1 VNNNTNQ
8 VAGSVDIAMVYTII
22 QHTFNSLADAFGGT
36 PNVKGKVFGQ
46 AIYARF
52 LSSRKAGCVTDA
64 IIMEEVEMFYKALLN
79 NQNIDIDSIRDG
91 YFKDH
96 PLPRIGDVVSVDF
109 GISKNAKAYYK
120 YIECTIAAIHDEESP
135 FRTHYIVSANN
146 IDLVGLAVY
155 PYCAVLDGPVY
166 GLLKCTRS
174 LSYGVDSPRKILC
187 GLETKEKAL
196 EYFGVKA

>member
-1 VNNNTNQ
+1 MDNNSNQ
-8 VAGSVDIAMVYTII
+8 VTDSMVYTII
-22 QHTFNSLADAFGGT
+22 QHTFTSLADAFGGT
-36 PNVKGKVFGQ
+36 LNVKGKVFGQ

-52 LSSRKAGCVTDA
+52 SPLLKSGCVTDA
-64 IIMEEVEMFYKALLN
+64 IIMEEVKKFYKELMAD
-79 NQNIDIDSIRDG
+79 QNSSINGIRDG

-135 FRTHYIVSANN
+135 FRTHYIVSANKIN
-146 IDLVGLAVY
+146 LVGLAVY
-155 PYCAVLDGPVY
+155 PVGGGVFDGSVY
-166 GLLKCTRS
+166 GLLKCVRS
-174 LSYGVDSPRKILC
+174 LSYGTDSAGKILC

>member
-1 VNNNTNQ
+1 MDNNTNQ
-8 VAGSVDIAMVYTII
+8 VTDSMVYTII
-22 QHTFNSLADAFGGT
+22 QHTFTSLAAAFGGT
-36 PNVKGKVFGQ
+36 LNVKGKVFGQ

-64 IIMEEVEMFYKALLN
+64 IIMEKVEIFYKALLN

-96 PLPRIGDVVSVDF
+96 LLPRIGDVVSVDF

-120 YIECTIAAIHDEESP
+120 YVECTIAAIHDEESP

-155 PYCAVLDGPVY
+155 PEGGGVLDGPVY
-166 GLLKCTRS
+166 GLLKCVRS
-174 LSYGVDSPRKILC
+174 LSYGTDSAGKRLR